1 MDKIIVFPGSADGVF
16 FLNEIDYINKNFDE
30 IIVIT
35 YPGDKERFDFL
46 SRDKGFKYFIA
57 DINLRNIFTIK
68 FIKWFFCKSTLRE
81 ISKNLSFSAKSIKK
95 IGYIFLYGLFYL
107 ASKRIIDNELE
118 KSKDDDIYLY
128 SFWLT
133 RGAYTVSMYNTIK
146 SNNIK
151 KIISRAHGYDLY
163 ENRNILNYLPF
174 RNFINGNLDEIH
186 FISKHGAEYHANKYN
201 LIGSDR
207 KISRL
212 GTFNNENHV
221 KNIVEKDRLCIASCS
236 SVSSIKRLDLIIDI
250 LSKIEIPFK
259 WIHIGDGDLMT
270 EIKEYADKKLCNKEF
285 EFLGKLKNE
294 KILSTYIKYDV
305 DFFINMSDS
314 EGVPVSIME
323 ALSIGIP
330 VIARAVGGIP
340 EIIDA
345 NTGLLIENINDISYV
360 SNQVNKELDNRL
372 VNSDHYLRKHTECI
386 NKWVNEYNAV
396 ENYNAFFYKM
406 KSKLNDS

>member
-1 MDKIIVFPGSADGVF
+1 MDKIIVFPGRADGVF
-16 FLNEIDYINKNFDE
+16 FLNEIDHINKYFDE

-35 YPGDKERFDFL
+35 YPGDKDKFKFFSKER
-46 SRDKGFKYFIA
+46 GFKYFIA
-57 DINLRNIFTIK
+57 DINLRNIFSID
-68 FIKWFFCKSTLRE
+68 FIKWFFSKSTLKE
-81 ISKNLSFSAKSIKK
+81 IGNNFSFSIKSIKK
-95 IGYIFLYGLFYL
+95 ISYIFLYGLFYL
-107 ASKRIIDNELE
+107 SSKRVIDEELE
-118 KSKDDDIYLY
+118 KSKDDNIFLY

-133 RGAYTVSMYNTIK
+133 RGAYTISMYNINK
-146 SNNIK
+146 NNKIK

-174 RNFINGNLDEIH
+174 RDFINSNLDEIH
-186 FISKHGAEYHANKYN
+186 FISKHGVEYHTNKYN
-201 LIGSDR
+201 LIDSDR

-212 GTFNNENHV
+212 GTFNNENYV
-221 KNIVEKDRLCIASCS
+221 KKIVEKDRLCIASCS
-236 SVSSIKRLDLIIDI
+236 SISSIKRLDLIIDI
-250 LSKIEIPFK
+250 LAKIEIPFK
-259 WIHIGDGDLMT
+259 WIHIGDGDLNT

-285 EFLGKLKNE
+285 EFLGKLENE

-360 SNQVNKELDNRL
+360 SNQVNVEMGNRL
-372 VNSDHYLRKHTECI
+372 VNLDHYLRKHTECI
-386 NKWVNEYNAV
+386 NRWLEEYNAV
-396 ENYNAFFYKM
+396 ENYNAFFCKM
-406 KSKLNDS
+406 KSNLNDS